1 VKAAGLFAA
10 AEAAP
15 DRPVLVEP
23 SGHRVTAADLVAGM
37 NRVAKGL
44 LAMGLTAGD
53 TVAVVL
59 SNRREFLECYGAAIQ
74 SGLYFVAVN
83 WHLAP
88 NEISY
93 ILEDS
98 RAQVVVTEERFAT
111 EVAGA
116 GAAAGIDP
124 SRLFTV
130 DFGDGL
136 RSLSELIADQSGDPP
151 TQRSPGQIMFYTS
164 GTTGRP
170 KGVRKSFRAEASDEL
185 TLTSGIGPIRRV
197 ATGGAGTGGAGGPG
211 GASPD
216 AAAGGA
222 DLVYINSGP
231 FYHALPIA
239 GVVSALDSGGTVV
252 VMDKWTPET
261 FLDLVREHR
270 VTNATLVPTMFH
282 RLLSLPDEVR
292 DRADVSSLRFVN
304 HAGAPCPIDVKR
316 RMIEWWGPIITEAY
330 SSTEGAGTSVTSEEW
345 LRKPG
350 TVGRASPGVTI
361 KVLDGDGNECQ
372 TGQQGL
378 VYMTPSLWDFEYHH
392 DHDKTQ
398 AARHGAMFTV
408 GDIGYLDEDGYLFL
422 CDRQADTI
430 ISGGVNIYPAE
441 IEAALLQH
449 AAVRDVAVIGV
460 PNEEWGEEVRAVVEL
475 EDPTRGS
482 QALAAELIEFCQERI
497 ARFKCPRGVDF
508 VESLARDPN
517 GKLRKGVIRAG
528 YWPDQA
534 RRI

>member
-1 VKAAGLFAA
+1 VKAAGLFAV

-15 DRPVLVEP
+15 DRPVLVDP
-23 SGHRVTAADLVAGM
+23 SGHWVTAGDLVAGM
-37 NRVAKGL
+37 NRVATGL
-44 LAMGLTAGD
+44 LASGLTAGD

-83 WHLAP
+83 WHLGP

-98 RAQVVVTEERFAT
+98 RARVVVTEGRFAP
-111 EVAGA
+111 EVVGA

-124 SRLFTV
+124 SRVFTV
-130 DFGDGL
+130 DSGDGL
-136 RSLSELIADQSGDPP
+136 RALSELVADESGEPP
-151 TQRSPGQIMFYTS
+151 ASRSPGQIMFYTS

-197 ATGGAGTGGAGGPG
+197 ATGSTG
-211 GASPD
+211 D
-216 AAAGGA
+216 AVPSAALTGS
-222 DLVYINSGP
+222 DLVYFNSGP

-304 HAGAPCPIDVKR
+304 HAGAPCPIEVKR

-350 TVGRASPGVTI
+350 TVGRPSPGVTI
-361 KVLDGDGNECQ
+361 KILDDDGNECP

-441 IEAALLQH
+441 VEGALLQH
-449 AAVRDVAVIGV
+449 TAVRDVAVIGV

-475 EDPTRGS
+475 QDPTLAS
-482 QALAAELIEFCQERI
+482 PTLAAELIEFCQDQI

-517 GKLRKGVIRAG
+517 GKLRKGVIRAE
-528 YWPDQA
+528 YWPDQV